1 MIATKPEKLPGMR
14 TDPPASVPMAALPI
28 PAASAAADP
37 PLDPPGVMARFHGLR
52 VMPVSGQ
59 SLTPFQPNSGMV
71 VLPMTIAPASRARA
85 TAGESS
91 ESGVSGSD
99 SLEPRSVAQ
108 PVASSASFTVIGT
121 PSRGPAGAP
130 RAQRRS
136 ASRAAA
142 IAWSSSSRWQ
152 NAFKSPSW
160 RPMRR

>member
-1 MIATKPEKLPGMR
+1 MIATRPEKLPGIR

-37 PLDPPGVMARFHGLR
+37 PLDPPGVTERSHGLR
-52 VMPVSGQ
+52 VMPLSGL

-99 SLEPRSVAQ
+99 SFEPLSVVQ

-121 PSRGPAGAP
+121 PSSGPAGVP
-130 RAQRRS
+130 CAQRRS
-136 ASRAAA
+136 AARAAA
-142 IAWSSSSRWQ
+142 IALSSSSRWQ
-152 NAFKSPSW
+152 NALRSLSW
-160 RPMRR
+160 RSMRR